1 MMGTM
6 SNALLSFISEAMILS
21 STELILFGIAVLGYI
36 LMHSF
41 SLRSAD
47 DKSAKVCES
56 VVVNES
62 QCTSQEI
69 LRRFKGGDYQGVV
82 SLWPAIVCSDCVPG
96 GPALSQIVES
106 MQQVGIQVQTIASD
120 IRRALKQNAGLAA
133 DIDGLCDLVEN
144 LRLKGHACL
153 LEALLCVFEELES
166 DLGRKVI
173 DTTASALKSL
183 MPPVAGCVLQELQ
196 SSTGQRGHEEESMED
211 EDPVT
216 EEALALSSAQ
226 DPNLVA
232 AQLLGGLTVDLAAE
246 IFSFTELS
254 DVRNCAGLACR
265 GLHNVIWRQPDFWV
279 GLGGPVFVDSLC
291 LSKRPSSVVPM
302 IRCFRRW
309 VFGLDGDWSLQLEQM
324 GSASHPS
331 DALRAVLNYVQVL
344 QVGDADLSEIWRLVR
359 AGENAMQR
367 ADAQDDALVEVASEL
382 VATCQKRQDIFGTI
396 DSKDLNAALVAMEK
410 RATQEKLA
418 DERNHWFFSD
428 EAVSNEQGASNT
440 ADADLSL
447 LSLDFLAVMD
457 QWEQR
462 TC

>member
-1 MMGTM
+1 
-6 SNALLSFISEAMILS
+6 
-21 STELILFGIAVLGYI
+21 
-36 LMHSF
+36 
-41 SLRSAD
+41 
-47 DKSAKVCES
+47 
-56 VVVNES
+56 
-62 QCTSQEI
+62 
-69 LRRFKGGDYQGVV
+69 
-82 SLWPAIVCSDCVPG
+82 
-96 GPALSQIVES
+96 
-106 MQQVGIQVQTIASD
+106 
-120 IRRALKQNAGLAA
+120 
-133 DIDGLCDLVEN
+133 
-144 LRLKGHACL
+144 
-153 LEALLCVFEELES
+153 
-166 DLGRKVI
+166 
-173 DTTASALKSL
+173 
-183 MPPVAGCVLQELQ
+183 
-196 SSTGQRGHEEESMED
+196 MED

-265 GLHNVIWRQPDFWV
+265 GLHHVIWRQPDFWV
-279 GLGGPVFVDSLC
+279 GLGGPVFVDSLR
-291 LSKRPSSVVPM
+291 LTKRPSSIVPM

-331 DALRAVLNYVQVL
+331 DALRAVLSYVQVL